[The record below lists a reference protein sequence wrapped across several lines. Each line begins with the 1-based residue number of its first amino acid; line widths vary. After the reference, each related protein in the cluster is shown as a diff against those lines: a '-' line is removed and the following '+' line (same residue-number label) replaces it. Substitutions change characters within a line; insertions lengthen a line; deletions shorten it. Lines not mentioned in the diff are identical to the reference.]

1 MSTSVVS
8 QKFVAFQSPTKGS
21 RQGAVR
27 REWLALFKDCNA
39 VLAYWWGSLRARL
52 CGPLALLPSLA
63 MGVVIAAQVRL
74 AKMPRNH
81 AEM

>member
-1 MSTSVVS
+1 MVS
-8 QKFVAFQSPTKGS
+8 QKFVAFQSPTNGP

-27 REWLALFKDCNA
+27 REWQALFKDCNA
-39 VLAYWWGSLRARL
+39 VLAHLWGSLRARL

-63 MGVVIAAQVRL
+63 MGVAIAAQVRL
-74 AKMPRNH
+74 AKMPHNH